1 MSKVTLNSSMV
12 ETSHLNLTTSTI
24 DRYIGKQLQLHRV
37 EKGLSA
43 QSLAKSLSISI
54 ENYELTESGL
64 HRLAASDLFIMKRL
78 FDLPLSHF
86 FTHDGQ
92 YFSDIVIDGSE
103 VADVVHYFSNVEDT
117 KVRASLLKRIK
128 LASSVF

>member
-1 MSKVTLNSSMV
+1 MLLSLPQTV
-12 ETSHLNLTTSTI
+12 ETSTI
-24 DRYIGKQLQLHRV
+24 DRYIGKQLQLHREAREV
-37 EKGLSA
+37 SA
-43 QSLAKSLSISI
+43 QALANSLSISV
-54 ENYELTESGL
+54 ENYELAESGL
-64 HRLAASDLFIMKRL
+64 HRLAASDLSIMKRL
-78 FDLPLSHF
+78 FDFPLSHF

-103 VADVVHYFSNVEDT
+103 VADFVHYFSNIEDT